1 MIDCDSKVDEEEDW
15 LPPAPKNSRNTEKIL
30 DEDST
35 IKALRYNLYPDL

>member
-1 MIDCDSKVDEEEDW
+1 MIDCDSKVDKEEDW